1 MQTITMEYRNL
12 ITTIDSGI
20 ATLTINRPEKLNA
33 LNRDTIQELSSA
45 LDSLATNPSVRV
57 LIVTGSGNKAFV
69 AGADIAEFAAFPVEQ
84 GEALARDGQQAL
96 FDKIA
101 HFQKPVIAAIN
112 GFALG
117 GGLELAM
124 AAHVRIAAE
133 SAKMGLPELSLGVIP
148 GYGGTQ
154 RLPQLIGR
162 GRAYEMLFS
171 ARMIDA
177 STALN
182 WGLVNK
188 TCPLDELMADAN
200 SMAQGFLKTSTQ
212 ASASAIQAVESGF
225 RPTERGY
232 STEIS
237 AFGNCFQ
244 TPDFIEGTNAFLEKR
259 KPDFS

>member
-1 MQTITMEYRNL
+1 MEYSNL
-12 ITTIDSGI
+12 IVAIDSGI
-20 ATLTINRPEKLNA
+20 GTITINRPEKLNA
-33 LNRDTIQELSSA
+33 LNRVTIQELSFA
-45 LDSLATNPSVRV
+45 LDTLALESAVRV

-69 AGADIAEFAAFPVEQ
+69 AGADISEFASFPVEQ

-96 FDKIA
+96 FDKVA
-101 HFQKPVIAAIN
+101 HFPKPVIAAVN

-124 AAHVRIAAE
+124 AAHVRIAAD

-177 STALN
+177 STALA

-188 TCPLDELMADAN
+188 TCALEELMTEAR

-212 ASASAIQAVESGF
+212 ASAAAIQAVEAGF

-232 STEIS
+232 ASEIT
-237 AFGNCFQ
+237 AFGQCFQ
-244 TPDFIEGTNAFLEKR
+244 TPDFIEGTGAFLEKR